1 MASNFLAFSWR
12 GALHVLHDHIV
23 TTFPFIHALNL
34 LTISARIITLSS
46 LQRFSLFIDNN
57 NLPSCTHLLSES
69 GCRNDHIR
77 MIYGKFDKK
86 KKMCELG
93 CYIFPYT
100 GRIPKGLLTYVIYNF
115 VFITWIY
122 LFYFFYFDKYL
133 SLQYRVILPRVILV
147 LEAFIITNLFSDHH
161 FHFDELGMEINEL
174 RNVKRYS
181 EPWRRTLFRN
191 FHFKPI

>member
-1 MASNFLAFSWR
+1 MLASNFLAFSWR

-86 KKMCELG
+86 KKNVWAWVLYISLHWQNSKG
-93 CYIFPYT
+93 STHICYLQF
-100 GRIPKGLLTYVIYNF
+100 RFYNMNLF
-115 VFITWIY
+115 Y
-122 LFYFFYFDKYL
+122 LFFFTLINIWAY
-133 SLQYRVILPRVILV
+133 SIG
-147 LEAFIITNLFSDHH
+147 LF
-161 FHFDELGMEINEL
+161 FPVWFW
-174 RNVKRYS
+174 YS
-181 EPWRRTLFRN
+181 R
-191 FHFKPI
+191 HS